1 MTENINPN
9 IEFVRK

>member
-1 MTENINPN
+1 MTETINPN